1 MVNVENHQFLNGNC
15 KLLVIWVEWK
25 QSVCSITLL
34 YSSTFYNLFLPFFF
48 FWRYLNSSMAG
59 FLLDILPFPNL
70 NDLNSHCG
78 KSFLSML
85 PKSNWVY
92 WNWIIQNSEVKIN
105 LYIHQIKNKTMQ
117 NLKSSR
123 INVKTIIVA
132 LAFDITTQLELH
144 LQNQLKG
151 YSLSITWAVWWFPI
165 LIKDLNS
172 TYKRFNI
179 TQRNWNWI
187 SY

>member
-1 MVNVENHQFLNGNC
+1 
-15 KLLVIWVEWK
+15 
-25 QSVCSITLL
+25 
-34 YSSTFYNLFLPFFF
+34 
-48 FWRYLNSSMAG
+48 
-59 FLLDILPFPNL
+59 
-70 NDLNSHCG
+70 
-78 KSFLSML
+78 
-85 PKSNWVY
+85 
-92 WNWIIQNSEVKIN
+92 
-105 LYIHQIKNKTMQ
+105 MQ

-151 YSLSITWAVWWFPI
+151 YSLSITWAVGWFPI

-179 TQRNWNWI
+179 TQRNWN
-187 SY
+187 